1 MRRTQF
7 LLDGALGLASVEA
20 SAGSSGGSADE
31 IILKAFQP
39 RISCR
44 QGCSSDHS
52 SWSQTTWE
60 ASAAHQPEGEA
71 LYWSELGELWGVLS
85 PVNIPEIN
93 SIVSFIWVW
102 SREIVLHTG
111 AKSCME

>member
-7 LLDGALGLASVEA
+7 LLDGASGLAGIKA
-20 SAGSSGGSADE
+20 SAGSSGGSTDE

-52 SWSQTTWE
+52 SWSQPTWE
-60 ASAAHQPEGEA
+60 ASAAHQPEGKA
-71 LYWSELGELWGVLS
+71 LYWPDLGELLGSTL
-85 PVNIPEIN
+85 PCEH
-93 SIVSFIWVW
+93 
-102 SREIVLHTG
+102 SRNKQYH
-111 AKSCME
+111 